1 MGRVLAWVTWVVCRC
16 GSHASLCGMG
26 GMLAWVVWVDFL
38 HAWCASVGDVPAW
51 VTWVV
56 CISRT
61 RGILGTLAI

>member
-38 HAWCASVGDVPAW
+38 HAWCASV
-51 VTWVV
+51 VT
-56 CISRT
+56 CQ
-61 RGILGTLAI
+61 RG